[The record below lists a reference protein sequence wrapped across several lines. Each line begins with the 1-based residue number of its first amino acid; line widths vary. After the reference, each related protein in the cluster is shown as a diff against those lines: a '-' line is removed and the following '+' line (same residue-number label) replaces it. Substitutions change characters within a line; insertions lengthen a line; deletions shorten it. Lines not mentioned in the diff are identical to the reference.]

1 MKSIFFL
8 PIKKVRLAQLG
19 MVAVAVE
26 ALGCQFTSGSLRP
39 QGRNVIPVLPIP
51 DQTLQV

>member
-1 MKSIFFL
+1 MKPIFFL

-26 ALGCQFTSGSLRP
+26 ALGFQFYLRSLRP
-39 QGRNVIPVLPIP
+39 QGRNIIPVLPIP